1 MNEEGAPFDSGFDD
15 AGPFSDTPEGDGV
28 PLDAALREF
37 GPAAFEDLVPRLRA
51 LAADLDAAHDAGF
64 IHGRLHPTR
73 VLVTGDATYLIGTRV
88 RQSIDPSTALKAGP
102 STPPAAGDSSRWP
115 VLPPYTAPEVV
126 DGAAPAPT
134 ADQFALAAIAYEWM
148 FGRPL
153 SGPAVRPLDVRAIPN
168 VDRAALSKA
177 FTRALTPEPF
187 RRFASCTDFVDAV
200 AASLVPSLPLMGADD
215 DEETPVE
222 PFLPEAET
230 APVAATSLV
239 PDLSSFPAEE
249 AAVTAAEPDLDAIN
263 PVLHTPA
270 VDPVRGWRAESA
282 EPIAATRSE
291 PARFS
296 GLALILATLV
306 GAVFG
311 FAAGYMAL
319 PRALQSG
326 PPQEM
331 AAPGADNE
339 LKPAPLPAPGT
350 SATGKAP
357 APAPKAPKAPEAP
370 TRIGRLLIRSTPSGA
385 SVEVDGVARG
395 VTPLALQEL
404 DLGGRQ
410 ITVSRP
416 GYVSE
421 ERRIVLTKARPSR
434 SVEVRLSLPEPPKRA
449 PSAAPESGPRPAT
462 PASLGK
468 PAVATGV
475 LAIESLPSGAAVA
488 VNGKPGGTTPVTISD
503 LPPGEYRVTMTL
515 KGFQTVET
523 TVRVVAGERA
533 RAAAR
538 LTEQEQE

>member
-64 IHGRLHPTR
+64 IHGRLHPSK
-73 VLVTGDATYLIGTRV
+73 VFVTGDATYLIGARV
-88 RQSIDPSTALKAGP
+88 RQSIDPSTAPRAG
-102 STPPAAGDSSRWP
+102 SSPWP

-126 DGAAPAPT
+126 DGAAPAP
-134 ADQFALAAIAYEWM
+134 ASDQFALAAIAYEWM

-153 SGPAVRPLDVRAIPN
+153 SGPAARPLDVRAIPN
-168 VDRAALSKA
+168 VDRGALSKA

-187 RRFASCTDFVDAV
+187 RRFASCADFVDAV
-200 AASLVPSLPLMGADD
+200 AASLVPSLPLMGADN
-215 DEETPVE
+215 EEDPVK
-222 PFLPEAET
+222 PFLPEANT
-230 APVAATSLV
+230 APAAAIAPELLFTS
-239 PDLSSFPAEE
+239 EE
-249 AAVTAAEPDLDAIN
+249 SNGTAAESDLDAIN
-263 PVLHTPA
+263 PVLTAPA
-270 VDPVRGWRAESA
+270 VDPVRGGQAESV
-282 EPIAATRSE
+282 EPIASTRSE
-291 PARFS
+291 RARFS

-306 GAVFG
+306 GAMFG
-311 FAAGYMAL
+311 FAAGYMAR

-326 PPQEM
+326 PAQEI
-331 AAPGADNE
+331 APAGADNE
-339 LKPAPLPAPGT
+339 LKPAAPVPAPGPSAAGRAPT
-350 SATGKAP
+350 S
-357 APAPKAPKAPEAP
+357 APKAPKAPEAP

-404 DLGGRQ
+404 DLGARQ
-410 ITVSRP
+410 IAVSRP

-434 SVEVRLSLPEPPKRA
+434 SVEVRLLAPEPPKRA
-449 PSAAPESGPRPAT
+449 PSAAPETAPRPAT

-468 PAVATGV
+468 PAVVTGSLIV
-475 LAIESLPSGAAVA
+475 ESRPSGAAVT
-488 VNGKPGGTTPVTISD
+488 VDGKPGGTTPVTISD
-503 LPPGEYRVTMTL
+503 LPPGDYRVTITL
-515 KGFQTVET
+515 QGHRPFTT
-523 TVRVVAGERA
+523 TVRVVAGERV